1 MTFSPFFRKLTL
13 TTHIT
18 FSIGWVG
25 AVASFLAIAI
35 AGLVSQ
41 NAQMARSLYL
51 ALELV
56 GWYVIVP
63 FCLAS
68 LLTGLV
74 ESLGTP
80 WGFFRYYWIV
90 VKLFLTIAA
99 TVVLLVHMQLVS
111 HIANTALLTTFQ
123 VEGFRSLRIQF
134 VADAGAALL
143 VLLAI
148 TAISVYKPWGRT
160 RYGVNKEN
168 EQRKTGP
175 LRISTTR
182 KPWGLYVLIGM
193 ICLVIL
199 LFAILHLTGVM
210 GGH

>member
-18 FSIGWVG
+18 FSIGWLG
-25 AVASFLAIAI
+25 AVAAFLAISI
-35 AGLVSQ
+35 AGLISQ
-41 NAQMARSLYL
+41 NAQMAQSLYL

-90 VKLFLTIAA
+90 VKLFLTIVA

-111 HIANTALLTTFQ
+111 HVANTAMLATFR
-123 VEGFRSLRIQF
+123 VADYPSLRIHF

-143 VLLAI
+143 VLLVI

-160 RYGVNKEN
+160 QYGVNKEN

-175 LRISTTR
+175 LCISTTR
-182 KPWGLYVLIGM
+182 KPWGLYVLIGL
-193 ICLVIL
+193 ICLAVL
-199 LFAILHLTGVM
+199 MFAILHLTGVM